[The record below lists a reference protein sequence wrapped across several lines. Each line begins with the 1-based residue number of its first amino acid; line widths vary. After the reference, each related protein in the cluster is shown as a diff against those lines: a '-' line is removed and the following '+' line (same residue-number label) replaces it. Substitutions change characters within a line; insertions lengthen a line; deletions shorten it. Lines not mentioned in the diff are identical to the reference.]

1 MSVQLVK
8 TTLRGTIL
16 ANGALC
22 IASVAGPYAGD
33 FTILAFREGS
43 FDPYV
48 VWNANQD
55 GECWR
60 GDYCSTLEEAMEAF
74 ERRTGVRP

>member
-1 MSVQLVK
+1 MSVKLVK

-22 IASVAGPYAGD
+22 IAAVPGAYAGD
-33 FTILAFREGS
+33 FTVLAFREGS

-48 VWNANQD
+48 VWEANQD

>member
-1 MSVQLVK
+1 MSVKLVK

-22 IASVAGPYAGD
+22 IASAPGAYPGD

-48 VWNANQD
+48 VWEANQD

-60 GDYCSTLEEAMEAF
+60 GDYCSTLEEAMKAF
-74 ERRTGVRP
+74 QRRSGVTI

>member
-22 IASVAGPYAGD
+22 IASVTGAYPGD

-48 VWNANQD
+48 VWEANQQ